1 MAQLEFLQNRRA
13 RFCLAFFSLYAV
25 RPSLVE
31 RRAIAEPQT
40 VGGCRFRFRCGFG
53 CGIAAFGTV
62 GIIGRR
68 RRRHC

>member
-1 MAQLEFLQNRRA
+1 MALLELLQNRRA

-31 RRAIAEPQT
+31 RRAVTEPQT
-40 VGGCRFRFRCGFG
+40 VGGCRFRFRCGLRG
-53 CGIAAFGTV
+53 GLSAFGTV

-68 RRRHC
+68 RRHR

>member
-1 MAQLEFLQNRRA
+1 MALLEFLQNRRA

-40 VGGCRFRFRCGFG
+40 VGGCRFRLCCRLG
-53 CGIAAFGTV
+53 CGIAAFWTV

-68 RRRHC
+68 WRHR